1 MLLSVLLP
9 FPPGRGA
16 GAARFVCPGMLTG
29 TPRCPGGLWQG
40 FGVPS
45 TAAPLPEPRVQ
56 GLGRA
61 ATGRGQSEEESTS
74 GLQIRRRALAGS
86 PAGQS
91 GEAPG

>member
-1 MLLSVLLP
+1 MCLLLKEKSPPNKDEIGFFPVLLSVLLP
-9 FPPGRGA
+9 FPPGQGA

-61 ATGRGQSEEESTS
+61 ATGRGQSE
-74 GLQIRRRALAGS
+74 
-86 PAGQS
+86 
-91 GEAPG
+91 